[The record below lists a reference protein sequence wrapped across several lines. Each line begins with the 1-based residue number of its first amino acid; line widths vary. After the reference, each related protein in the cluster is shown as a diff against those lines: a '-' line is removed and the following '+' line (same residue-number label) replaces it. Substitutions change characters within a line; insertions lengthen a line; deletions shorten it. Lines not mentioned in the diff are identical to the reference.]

1 VPAVVEVS
9 DGNIVEACKV
19 VPIVAASEA
28 ASKQEFLR
36 NFA

>member
-1 VPAVVEVS
+1 VPDVVEVS
-9 DGNIVEACKV
+9 DGNIVVACKTV
-19 VPIVAASEA
+19 SIVAASEA